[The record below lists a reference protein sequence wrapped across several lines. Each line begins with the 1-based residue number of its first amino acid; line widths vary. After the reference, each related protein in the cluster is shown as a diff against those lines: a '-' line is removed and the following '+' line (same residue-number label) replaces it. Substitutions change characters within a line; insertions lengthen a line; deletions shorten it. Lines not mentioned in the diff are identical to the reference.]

1 MEDRTHLTWQLC
13 GDFAVVEQRESLKA
27 HENSYAGE
35 CEGEWYDKLAWSQME
50 IKMLFFFFPHRPK
63 NLQKQTQLS
72 VFMFGLICSLS
83 CVFLGQL
90 KLVNAARAVTFCWSF
105 MPRWVPLAGHRINY
119 ITASPHLP
127 TTTDFWLALLLW
139 VKLGGCEPPAETG
152 DGDTRKACT
161 QISREVFCLLNC
173 CGKYH

>member
-1 MEDRTHLTWQLC
+1 MKTLMLGSAKGNDMTNWP
-13 GDFAVVEQRESLKA
+13 GPK
-27 HENSYAGE
+27 
-35 CEGEWYDKLAWSQME
+35 WKLRCF
-50 IKMLFFFFPHRPK
+50 FFFFPYRPK

-139 VKLGGCEPPAETG
+139 VKLGSCEPPAETG